1 MLDQNDYVLVVLFI
15 ILDFR
20 NLFLKDVQKNIC
32 IFPEWN
38 NIFQNASRLEFL
50 KLLPRKYIKVMELQE
65 LRFKVIWI
73 LFKGEQLIWI
83 TQNSK

>member
-20 NLFLKDVQKNIC
+20 KSFLKDVQKNIC

-38 NIFQNASRLEFL
+38 NRFLNASSLEFL
-50 KLLPRKYIKVMELQE
+50 KLLPLKYIKVMELQE

-73 LFKGEQLIWI
+73 LFHEDWLYNIA
-83 TQNSK
+83 